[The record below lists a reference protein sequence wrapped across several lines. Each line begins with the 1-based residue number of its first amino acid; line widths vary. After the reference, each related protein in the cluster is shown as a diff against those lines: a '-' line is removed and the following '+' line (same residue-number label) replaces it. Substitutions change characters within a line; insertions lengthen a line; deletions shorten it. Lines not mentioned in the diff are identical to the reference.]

1 MLLKVNSSRAILFE
15 RKLIV
20 QVYEAVPEF
29 KVQGA
34 GVLFN
39 LNGQHALE
47 AIDPA
52 LHEKYVYFFTKTYL
66 CERYD

>member
-1 MLLKVNSSRAILFE
+1 M
-15 RKLIV
+15 
-20 QVYEAVPEF
+20 PEF

-39 LNGQHALE
+39 LNGQHAME

-52 LHEKYVYFFTKTYL
+52 LYEKYVYTYRQYL
-66 CERYD
+66 TFENFCG